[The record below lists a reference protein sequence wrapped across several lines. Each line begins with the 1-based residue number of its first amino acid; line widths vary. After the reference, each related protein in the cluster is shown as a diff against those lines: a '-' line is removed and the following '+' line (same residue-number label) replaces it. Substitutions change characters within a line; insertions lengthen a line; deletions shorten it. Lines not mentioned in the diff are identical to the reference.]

1 MSESAQGNEIIHE
14 IPVASDQGLDQL
26 DLDLVELE
34 QGGANAELIGR
45 VFRCVHTTKGICRFL
60 GFGRRESIA
69 HVGGLRT
76 RQLSPPSHSANLAES
91 RTSVSSTDT
100 LASLKSNKLNDL
112 ANSVTQ
118 VPCGTAPALLKLDS
132 SLFSSRP
139 RMSHQLVI
147 DLSRQA
153 IMTAL
158 MIAAPMLL
166 IALGVG
172 LVVSIIQSVTQIQ
185 EQTLAFV
192 PKLVLVGGAFIV
204 GMPWLLQILIRYT
217 TELFRGIPAMVG

>member
-1 MSESAQGNEIIHE
+1 
-14 IPVASDQGLDQL
+14 
-26 DLDLVELE
+26 
-34 QGGANAELIGR
+34 
-45 VFRCVHTTKGICRFL
+45 
-60 GFGRRESIA
+60 
-69 HVGGLRT
+69 
-76 RQLSPPSHSANLAES
+76 
-91 RTSVSSTDT
+91 
-100 LASLKSNKLNDL
+100 
-112 ANSVTQ
+112 
-118 VPCGTAPALLKLDS
+118 
-132 SLFSSRP
+132 
-139 RMSHQLVI
+139 MSHQLVI

-192 PKLVLVGGAFIV
+192 PKLVLVGGSFIV
-204 GMPWLLQILIRYT
+204 GLPWLLQILIRYT

>member
-1 MSESAQGNEIIHE
+1 
-14 IPVASDQGLDQL
+14 
-26 DLDLVELE
+26 
-34 QGGANAELIGR
+34 
-45 VFRCVHTTKGICRFL
+45 
-60 GFGRRESIA
+60 
-69 HVGGLRT
+69 
-76 RQLSPPSHSANLAES
+76 
-91 RTSVSSTDT
+91 
-100 LASLKSNKLNDL
+100 
-112 ANSVTQ
+112 
-118 VPCGTAPALLKLDS
+118 
-132 SLFSSRP
+132 
-139 RMSHQLVI
+139 MSHQLVI

-217 TELFRGIPAMVG
+217 TQLMRGIPAMVA